1 MEDSEQLNLNFAFLL
16 NINPF
21 SIEEWLVILMLLI
34 AILILLV
41 SSAFISATEIAFFSI
56 DKLKLASIKE
66 EHKEK
71 ASIIEKLLSNPSK
84 LLATILIVNNSVNIA
99 LILLSTIIVTKFEVA
114 SNFPGWFFVG
124 IQLIVVTTLL
134 LLFGEIIPKVYATNK
149 VEKIAL
155 LMAKPINLL
164 IKVFSWAS
172 FLLVGLSNFFDKKIA
187 DDKKNLSVDE
197 LSEVHELV
205 QDKTSKQERKMLDGI
220 LEIGQTVVKQ
230 IMRNRTDIIALTKSS
245 SFSDVRSLILKSGH
259 SRIPVYENDLDTI
272 IGIIY
277 IKDLLPFLSVEN
289 EEHINWKELMR
300 QPFFVPENKKLD
312 DLLAEF
318 QSKKIHLAIVIDEY
332 GGTSGIIT
340 LEDIIE
346 EIVGDIKNEF
356 DNDDLEYSILDKGK
370 YIFDGKIPLL
380 DMYRIIEIEGEELEA
395 LKGDS
400 ETIAGLLLEVKGSFP
415 RKGEVINIKDYEFT
429 IEAVDKKRIQRI
441 KLIVKN

>member
-1 MEDSEQLNLNFAFLL
+1 MEYSEHLNLNFPFLL
-16 NINPF
+16 KINPF
-21 SIEEWLVILMLLI
+21 SIEEWLVIFMLLI
-34 AILILLV
+34 TILILLV

-56 DKLKLASIKE
+56 DKLKLANIKE

-71 ASIIEKLLSNPSK
+71 ASIIEKLLSKPSK

-114 SNFPGWFFVG
+114 LNGPGWFFIG

-149 VEKIAL
+149 VEKIAI
-155 LMAKPINLL
+155 LMAKPIFLL
-164 IKVFSWAS
+164 NKVFSWAS
-172 FLLVGLSNFFDKKIA
+172 FLLVGLSNFFDKKIVN
-187 DDKKNLSVDE
+187 DKKNLSVDE

-230 IMRNRTDIIALTKSS
+230 IMRNRTDIIALPNSS
-245 SFSDVRSLILKSGH
+245 SFSDVRALILKSGH
-259 SRIPVYENDLDTI
+259 SRIPVYDNDLDTI

-277 IKDLLPFLSVEN
+277 IKDLLPLLSVEN
-289 EEHINWKELMR
+289 EESINWKELMR

-356 DNDDLEYSILDKGK
+356 DNDDLEYSILEKGK

-380 DMYRIIEIEGEELEA
+380 DMYRIIEIEGEEFEA

-400 ETIAGLLLEVKGSFP
+400 ETIAGLLLEVKGGFP
-415 RKGEVINIKDYEFT
+415 RKGEVINIRDYEFT

>member
-1 MEDSEQLNLNFAFLL
+1 MGDSEHLNLNFPFLL
-16 NINPF
+16 NIN
-21 SIEEWLVILMLLI
+21 SISIDEWLGILMLLI

-41 SSAFISATEIAFFSI
+41 SSAFISASEIAFFSI
-56 DKLKLASIKE
+56 DKIKLASIKE
-66 EHKEK
+66 EFKEK
-71 ASIIEKLLSNPSK
+71 AAIIEKLLSKPSK

-114 SNFPGWFFVG
+114 SNGPGWFFIG

-149 VEKIAL
+149 VEKIVI

-164 IKVFSWAS
+164 NKVFSWAS
-172 FLLVGLSNFFDKKIA
+172 FVLVGLSNFFDKKIA

-205 QDKTSKQERKMLDGI
+205 QDKTSRQERKMLDGI
-220 LEIGQTVVKQ
+220 LEIGQTIVKQ
-230 IMRNRTDIIALTKSS
+230 IMRNRTDIIALPNSS

-259 SRIPVYENDLDTI
+259 SRIPVYENNLDTI
-272 IGIIY
+272 KGIIY
-277 IKDLLPFLSVEN
+277 IKDLLPFLSVKN
-289 EEHINWKELMR
+289 EKNINWKELIR

-356 DNDDLEYSILDKGK
+356 DNDDLEYSIL
-370 YIFDGKIPLL
+370 
-380 DMYRIIEIEGEELEA
+380 
-395 LKGDS
+395 
-400 ETIAGLLLEVKGSFP
+400 
-415 RKGEVINIKDYEFT
+415 
-429 IEAVDKKRIQRI
+429 
-441 KLIVKN
+441 

>member
-1 MEDSEQLNLNFAFLL
+1 MDDPEHLNFDFPVLL
-16 NINPF
+16 SINPF
-21 SIEEWLVILMLLI
+21 SFEEWIIIIALLI
-34 AILILLV
+34 AMLVLLV

-66 EHKEK
+66 ENQEK
-71 ASIIEKLLSNPSK
+71 AVLIEQLLSKPSK

-99 LILLSTIIVTKFEVA
+99 LILLSTIVVTKFEVA
-114 SNFPGWFFVG
+114 TKGPSWLFIS
-124 IQLIVVTTLL
+124 IQLVAITTLL

-149 VEKIAL
+149 VEQIVK

-164 IKVFSWAS
+164 NKIFSWAS
-172 FLLVGLSNFFDKKIA
+172 FLLVGLSNIFDKKLAI
-187 DDKKNLSVDE
+187 DKKNLSVDE

-220 LEIGQTVVKQ
+220 LEIGQTMVKQ
-230 IMRNRTDIIALTKSS
+230 IMRNRTDIIAVSS
-245 SFSDVRSLILKSGH
+245 SNSFNDVRDLILQSGH
-259 SRIPVYENDLDTI
+259 SRIPVYEENIDTI
-272 IGIIY
+272 TGIIY
-277 IKDLLPFLSVEN
+277 IKDLLPFLNTEN
-289 EEHINWKELMR
+289 DKNVNWNQLIR

-346 EIVGDIKNEF
+346 EIVGDIKDEF
-356 DNDDLEYSILDKGK
+356 DDDDLEYSILEKGK

-380 DMYRIIEIEGEELEA
+380 DMYRIIEIEGDEFEA
-395 LKGDS
+395 IKGDS
-400 ETIAGLLLEVKGSFP
+400 ETVAGLLLEVKGSFP
-415 RKGEVINIKDYEFT
+415 RKGEIIKIEDFEFT

>member
-1 MEDSEQLNLNFAFLL
+1 LEYSEHLNLNFPFLL
-16 NINPF
+16 KINPF
-21 SIEEWLVILMLLI
+21 SIEEWLVIFMLLI
-34 AILILLV
+34 TILILLV

-71 ASIIEKLLSNPSK
+71 ASIIEKLLSKPSK

-114 SNFPGWFFVG
+114 LNGPGWFFIG

-149 VEKIAL
+149 VEKIAI
-155 LMAKPINLL
+155 LMAKPIFLL
-164 IKVFSWAS
+164 NKVFSWAS
-172 FLLVGLSNFFDKKIA
+172 FLLVGLSNFFDKKIVN
-187 DDKKNLSVDE
+187 DKKNLSVDE

-230 IMRNRTDIIALTKSS
+230 IMRNRTDIIALPNSS
-245 SFSDVRSLILKSGH
+245 SFSDVRALILKSGH
-259 SRIPVYENDLDTI
+259 SRIPVYDNDLDTI

-277 IKDLLPFLSVEN
+277 IKDLLPLLSVEN
-289 EEHINWKELMR
+289 EESINWKELMR

-356 DNDDLEYSILDKGK
+356 DNDDLEYSILEKGK

-380 DMYRIIEIEGEELEA
+380 DMYRIIEIEGEEFEDI
-395 LKGDS
+395 KGDS

-415 RKGEVINIKDYEFT
+415 RKGEVINIRDYEFT

>member
-1 MEDSEQLNLNFAFLL
+1 MEYSEHLNLNFPFLL
-16 NINPF
+16 KINPF
-21 SIEEWLVILMLLI
+21 SIEEWLVIFMLLI
-34 AILILLV
+34 TILILLV

-56 DKLKLASIKE
+56 DKLKLANIKE

-71 ASIIEKLLSNPSK
+71 ASIIEKLLSKPSK

-114 SNFPGWFFVG
+114 LNGPGWFFIG

-149 VEKIAL
+149 VEKIAI
-155 LMAKPINLL
+155 LMAKPIFLL
-164 IKVFSWAS
+164 NKVFSWAS
-172 FLLVGLSNFFDKKIA
+172 FLLVGLSNFFDKKIVN
-187 DDKKNLSVDE
+187 DKKNLSVDE

-230 IMRNRTDIIALTKSS
+230 IMRNRTDIIALPNSS
-245 SFSDVRSLILKSGH
+245 SFSDVRALILKSGH
-259 SRIPVYENDLDTI
+259 SRIPVYDNDLDTI

-277 IKDLLPFLSVEN
+277 IKDLLPLLSVEN
-289 EEHINWKELMR
+289 EESINWKELMR

-356 DNDDLEYSILDKGK
+356 DNDDLEYSILEKGK

-380 DMYRIIEIEGEELEA
+380 DMYRIIEIEGEEFEDI
-395 LKGDS
+395 KGDS

-415 RKGEVINIKDYEFT
+415 RKGEVINIRDYEFT

>member
-1 MEDSEQLNLNFAFLL
+1 MEDSEHLSFNFHFLL

-21 SIEEWLVILMLLI
+21 SLEEWITILMLFI
-34 AILILLV
+34 SMLILLV

-56 DKLKLASIKE
+56 DKLKLTSIKE
-66 EHKEK
+66 EYKEE
-71 ASIIEKLLSNPSK
+71 ASIIEKLLSKPSK

-99 LILLSTIIVTKFEVA
+99 LILLSTIIVTKFEDA
-114 SNFPGWFFVG
+114 TNGPGWFFIG

-134 LLFGEIIPKVYATNK
+134 LLFGEIIPKIYATNK
-149 VEKIAL
+149 VEKIAIV
-155 LMAKPINLL
+155 MAKPINILN
-164 IKVFSWAS
+164 IFFSWAS
-172 FLLVGLSNFFDKKIA
+172 FLLVSLSNFFDKKIV

-230 IMRNRTDIIALTKSS
+230 IMRNRTDIIALPSNS
-245 SFSDVRSLILKSGH
+245 SFSDVRELILKSGH
-259 SRIPVYENDLDTI
+259 SRIPVYNNDIDTI

-289 EEHINWKELMR
+289 EKNINWKELIR

-318 QSKKIHLAIVIDEY
+318 QAKKIHLAIVIDEY

-356 DNDDLEYSILDKGK
+356 DNDDLEYSILEKGK

-380 DMYRIIEIEGEELEA
+380 DMYRIIEIEGDEFESI
-395 LKGDS
+395 KGDS
-400 ETIAGLLLEVKGSFP
+400 ETIAGLLLEFKGSFP
-415 RKGEVINIKDYEFT
+415 RKGEVIKIENYEFT

>member
-1 MEDSEQLNLNFAFLL
+1 MEDSEHLNLNFAFLL

-21 SIEEWLVILMLLI
+21 SIEEWLGIAMLLI
-34 AILILLV
+34 AILTLLV

-71 ASIIEKLLSNPSK
+71 ASIIEKLLGNPSK

-114 SNFPGWFFVG
+114 SNGPEWFFIG

-149 VEKIAL
+149 VEKIVL
-155 LMAKPINLL
+155 LMAKPINFLNKL
-164 IKVFSWAS
+164 FSWAS